1 MTPVFQEIIGVSKGN
16 PHFTICRSTAQ
27 PDLVYVYFGVA
38 LLEVIPADPRHTAF
52 KLFIAR
58 LFNAGVKG
66 AALTETFG
74 VCRASMKR
82 WGAGL
87 ASGEVDLLS
96 KAIRNPGGN
105 HKMTEE
111 IRRFIQLRFPTVYR
125 HSPRHYSLWIRQ
137 EIKEVF
143 GTEIS
148 AETLRPIFRAL
159 RERYLYQGK

>member
-16 PHFTICRSTAQ
+16 PYFTICRSTAH

-38 LLEVIPADPRHTAF
+38 LLEVIPADPRHAVF

-58 LFNAGVKG
+58 LFNAGVNG
-66 AALTETFG
+66 AALTESFG
-74 VCRASMKR
+74 VCHASMKR

-87 ASGEVDLLS
+87 ASGDVELLS
-96 KAIRNPGGN
+96 KAIRSPGGS
-105 HKMTEE
+105 HKVTDE

-125 HSPRHYSLWIRQ
+125 HSPGHYSLRIWQ

-143 GTEIS
+143 GTGIS
-148 AETLRPIFRAL
+148 AETLRPIFREL
-159 RERYLYQGK
+159 REQYLHQGK